1 MGKVILIGL
10 LWFFVS
16 VHVAYAESGV
26 IHVNPS
32 VGYMKFD
39 GDSELKSKVLP
50 IIGIEYMMSDTYGI
64 SVSFAHADVN
74 VRGIR
79 GDASFSLYY
88 MDGLYYLLSDKHW
101 QPYLT
106 VGIGHRRIKLNFSDQ
121 RSNKSGNETDTQFHV
136 GGGFRYDANNKFTFR
151 SEVRVLQNLHN
162 DGTDALFTLGVSKVF
177 GR

>member
-10 LWFFVS
+10 VWVFVS
-16 VHVAYAESGV
+16 VHEVYAESGV

-74 VRGIR
+74 VRDIR
-79 GDASFSLYY
+79 ENASFSLYY
-88 MDGLYYLLSDKHW
+88 MDGLYYLPRDKHW
-101 QPYLT
+101 QPYLAA
-106 VGIGHRRIKLNFSDQ
+106 GIGHRRIKLNLLISVLINLVMKRIHSFMSAVVFAM
-121 RSNKSGNETDTQFHV
+121 TQTTSSPFA
-136 GGGFRYDANNKFTFR
+136 RR
-151 SEVRVLQNLHN
+151 
-162 DGTDALFTLGVSKVF
+162 
-177 GR
+177 